1 MKSDGSMT
9 EIPASEDTVI
19 LEFQSPN
26 KMRPVKASSAFEQ
39 KIYDE
44 MTWQQVG
51 DKFYGQALIRNESVL
66 TVIFEAGPQV
76 AMVKTSKC
84 ERVQ

>member
-9 EIPASEDTVI
+9 EIPASEDVI

-26 KMRPVKASSAFEQ
+26 KMRPVVSSAFEQ

-44 MTWQQVG
+44 MTG
-51 DKFYGQALIRNESVL
+51 KRSMTSFTAKHLSE
-66 TVIFEAGPQV
+66 
-76 AMVKTSKC
+76 MVPISLLC
-84 ERVQ
+84 RRF